1 MTEDDT
7 NSLRP
12 LPPEHFSVDDD
23 DKLAG
28 TANAAPAVSGTSDAH
43 TELNGKSGGTLTEG
57 AAASGAAVHDHKL
70 NGKASGQSGGGQPVD
85 VASSSNQLTNVPGS
99 LVADQALEG
108 EQILLV
114 IHLVLR

>member
-12 LPPEHFSVDDD
+12 LPPEQFSVSAD
-23 DKLAG
+23 DKLAE
-28 TANAAPAVSGTSDAH
+28 TANDAPSVLKSSGAH

-57 AAASGAAVHDHKL
+57 AAASGAAANDNKL
-70 NGKASGQSGGGQPVD
+70 DEKAFGQSGAGQPVD
-85 VASSSNQLTNVPGS
+85 VASSSNQPTHVPGS

-114 IHLVLR
+114 MHCVLR